1 MSATKPTDEWLKQLQ
16 QLSNYGVLRMY
27 GRMKVNM
34 LIAAVCRP
42 QPLAPAILEFA
53 KAVNKEISLRR
64 LDQKRGTN
72 EHTRDN
78 NR

>member
-16 QLSNYGVLRMY
+16 QLSNYGLLRMY

-34 LIAAVCRP
+34 LIATVCRP
-42 QPLAPAILEFA
+42 QPPAPAILEFA

-64 LDQKRGTN
+64 LDQKPGTN
-72 EHTRDN
+72 GNTSDID
-78 NR
+78 